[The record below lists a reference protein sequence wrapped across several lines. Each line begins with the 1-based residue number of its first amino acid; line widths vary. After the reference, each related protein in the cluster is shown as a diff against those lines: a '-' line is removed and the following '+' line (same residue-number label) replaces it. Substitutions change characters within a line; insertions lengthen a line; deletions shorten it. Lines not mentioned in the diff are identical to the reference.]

1 MSEDSLYRVD
11 HSAEVAEQFLK
22 LSEQAQASGRRTAFL
37 RAARW
42 IMEELASTP
51 HEFGESRERYEA
63 LRLTRRCGIV
73 RPLFV
78 DYAIHDEHRIV
89 FIRRFALLK

>member
-1 MSEDSLYRVD
+1 MTDAFHYRVD
-11 HSAEVAEQFLK
+11 HSGAVADEFRRLAD
-22 LSEQAQASGRRTAFL
+22 LAHGSGRLPAFL

-42 IMEELASTP
+42 IVEELARTP

-73 RPLFV
+73 
-78 DYAIHDEHRIV
+78 DYAINDEHRIV